1 MVDAID
7 ARIESL
13 KKEIVDLEAYRE
25 RLLSDVTILD
35 HFQDKPLITGL

>member
-13 KKEIVDLEAYRE
+13 KKEAANFEVRCECF
-25 RLLSDVTILD
+25 LSGLAAFY
-35 HFQDKPLITGL
+35 HFQDMTLITGL